1 MLYYIRPVFQDRCI
15 WFGIARLKLNT
26 VHYKCRIRRWKVNYR
41 IFEEFFTAYVLCD
54 IHNTSEAC
62 YFFPLLPQKQIKPR
76 FMSMPDLVL
85 TECWQP
91 SVWVYLQYLV
101 SLKRQTKIFI
111 SYRSKYSMFNVI
123 WVKRIC
129 MKLA

>member
-26 VHYKCRIRRWKVNYR
+26 VHYKCRIKRWKVNNR
-41 IFEEFFTAYVLCD
+41 IFEECFTTFFVKSIKQIKLAT
-54 IHNTSEAC
+54 
-62 YFFPLLPQKQIKPR
+62 FFHFLSHKQIKPR